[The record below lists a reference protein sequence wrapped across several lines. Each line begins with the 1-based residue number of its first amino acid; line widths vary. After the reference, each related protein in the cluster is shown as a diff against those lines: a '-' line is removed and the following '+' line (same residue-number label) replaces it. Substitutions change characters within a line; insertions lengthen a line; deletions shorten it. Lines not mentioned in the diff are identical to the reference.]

1 MNVYRLAVC
10 EDDDTIREELSS
22 LCQDI
27 LTQDSIEHEIT
38 AFSSADEL
46 EKRLLTENTPFDLLL
61 LDIQMEGMTGMEL
74 AQSLRRRGDRVS
86 ILFISGCE
94 DYLPEGYGVQPIH
107 FLLKPVSRE
116 ALADALRTDWRLNH
130 RPKTA
135 ALRIGGKTV
144 SLPLAEIRYI
154 ESYNHNIVIHQASG
168 DRSYLL
174 SLSEAEKQLPPGQF
188 CRCHNSFIVNLFHIR
203 RVSSRTIYLTDG
215 RNLSIGRRYMEQFQ
229 DQFVRY
235 LNQN

>member
-27 LTQDSIEHEIT
+27 LTQDGIEHEIT
-38 AFSSADEL
+38 AFTSADEL
-46 EKRLLTENTPFDLLL
+46 GKLLLAENAPFDLLL

-86 ILFISGCE
+86 ILFVTGCE

-116 ALADALRTDWRLNH
+116 ALAGALRTDWRLNH
-130 RPKTA
+130 QPKTA

-188 CRCHNSFIVNLFHIR
+188 CRCHNSYLVNMEYVEEISRKELSLRGGIR
-203 RVSSRTIYLTDG
+203 LP
-215 RNLSIGRRYMEQFQ
+215 IGRAYYKSLQSAFI
-229 DQFVRY
+229 RY
-235 LNQN
+235 LNR